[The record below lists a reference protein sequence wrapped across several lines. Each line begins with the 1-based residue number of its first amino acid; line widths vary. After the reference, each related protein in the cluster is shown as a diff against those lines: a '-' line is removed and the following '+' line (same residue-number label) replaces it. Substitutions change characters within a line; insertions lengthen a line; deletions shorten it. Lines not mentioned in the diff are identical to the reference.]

1 MSENRK
7 VLTLEHS
14 RSILLFLYGVSITL
28 LWLVLSGDTTSV
40 RYTVPVG
47 WFVIWLLSTSVG
59 ISLGIVMFIGG
70 DWRKVPLEER
80 RGTAMGYL
88 IMGFINTLTI
98 YFHTTQVDLLVNLL
112 SIPIVVFGL
121 FLLFVYRR
129 AYNQEDR
136 KEEIFP

>member
-7 VLTLEHS
+7 VLTLEQS

-40 RYTVPVG
+40 RYAVPVG

-98 YFHTTQVDLLVNLL
+98 YFQTTQVDFLVNLL

-121 FLLFVYRR
+121 FLLFVYWR
-129 AYNQEDR
+129 AYNKEDR
-136 KEEIFP
+136 KDEIFP

>member
-1 MSENRK
+1 
-7 VLTLEHS
+7 
-14 RSILLFLYGVSITL
+14 
-28 LWLVLSGDTTSV
+28 
-40 RYTVPVG
+40 VG

-98 YFHTTQVDLLVNLL
+98 YFHTTQVDFLVNLL